1 MGGTSCDRILQRGI
15 CLAAVLLAAA
25 CVAPLVSYAASSGS
39 LQIVTAGLP
48 TGTRPLIVISGHGLR
63 RRFTSRR
70 LVIRG
75 LRPGRYELSVK
86 TVVASG
92 ADRAVR
98 PGASV
103 YPVKRQLVAIVK
115 SGDTTTV
122 APTYGTVLNP
132 GVESVPSRIL
142 KAVGAVGNPSAI
154 VLPAGVKP
162 PAVGTILTGGPTP
175 QLPSGLL
182 AHVTGTTQQGSN
194 TVVALT
200 AAEVSEAVP
209 ELSFE
214 GSLQLKAVNEAPE
227 QGATG
232 AAARA
237 AGVPKA
243 RAADDPCKPP
253 SLVEFGAQLNSVEL
267 RQAFLGAWPPQMKLT
282 LAVRTTEKLGLG
294 LAAVGIN
301 CDWTLAELGPYTAAI
316 PVGPVVIPVY
326 ATIPVTAGVHINGTL
341 QAGTINV
348 ASTTVAHAAAGFD
361 ETAATLEEQGSNVW
375 TSGVLAVSGS
385 AKLSASIGVQAGLG
399 IAKGGNLH
407 VEAGFGPEF
416 DLESGKDCELLLN
429 LGSLTAGVEVF
440 DQSLNTPAFTPFKL
454 HLWKGCEPPPPPPP
468 NPPTPPPPTSP
479 EPPTT
484 TTPPPGTPPP
494 AADPALRGKILRVSS
509 TGASYFIDGEG
520 VRHWIP
526 NGGVYLC
533 NTEWHGVEV
542 VDGESQ
548 AQVEAFPEGS
558 EDTCTIPEAFNTIVR
573 VGATGTSY
581 YIDGSGV
588 RHWIPNGGVYLC
600 LREWDQLK
608 EYENAT
614 QGMAEAFAE
623 GNQAECTIPQ
633 GRNTIVR
640 VAATGASYYINDN
653 EERQWIP
660 NGGTYLCLRE
670 WDGLAEFENA
680 TQGMAEAFAE
690 GSQASCT
697 IPQAKNTIVR
707 VAATGASYYVNSNE
721 ERQWIPNG
729 GTYLCLREWDGLAE
743 FENATQGMAEA
754 FAEGSQASCTIPQ
767 AKNTIV
773 RVAATGASYYV
784 DENEV
789 RHWIPNGGTYL
800 CLREWDQLTEFENA
814 TQGMAEAFAEG
825 NSASCTI
832 PQAKNTIVRVAAT
845 GASYYVD
852 ENEVRHW
859 IPNGGTYL
867 CLREWDGL
875 ADYENATQGMA
886 EAFAEGNNASCTIPQ
901 ARNKV
906 IRVGATGVAYYVD
919 ENDVRHWIETGAT
932 YNCLV
937 KHHEYYYDLSQ
948 GAVDAFAEGAH
959 QPNESC

>member
-1 MGGTSCDRILQRGI
+1 MQAAQKFVDSPHNWLEKSGVAAHLRISPADSRS
-15 CLAAVLLAAA
+15 LARRRLRVVELVCTLLLALSVGFMMNASLA
-25 CVAPLVSYAASSGS
+25 LGSTRPTVGLAIPDSQVSVAPVASYAAARGS
-39 LQIVTAGLP
+39 LKIVTAGLP
-48 TGTRPLIVISGHGLR
+48 TGTRPLIVVSGHGLR
-63 RRFTSRR
+63 RRVTSTR

-98 PGASV
+98 AGASA
-103 YPVKRQLVAIVK
+103 YPIKRQLVAIVR
-115 SGDTTTV
+115 SGKTTTV

-132 GVESVPSRIL
+132 GVESVPSQVL
-142 KAVGAVGNPSAI
+142 KAVGPAGNPTAI
-154 VLPAGVKP
+154 VLPAGVTP
-162 PAVGTILTGGPTP
+162 PAVGTILTGGPTS

-182 AHVTGTTQQGSN
+182 AHVTGTTQQGST
-194 TVVALT
+194 TVVTLAP
-200 AAEVSEAVP
+200 AEVSEAVP

-214 GSLQLKAVNEAPE
+214 GSLQLKPVSEAQE

-237 AGVPKA
+237 ADVPKA

-326 ATIPVTAGVHINGTL
+326 ATIPVKAGVHINGTL

-375 TSGVLAVSGS
+375 TSGVLSVSGS

-416 DLESGKDCELLLN
+416 DLESGKDCELLLD

-454 HLWKGCEPPPPPPP
+454 HLWKGCEPPPPPPL
-468 NPPTPPPPTSP
+468 PPTPPTTPPPTSP
-479 EPPTT
+479 QPPT

-494 AADPALRGKILRVSS
+494 TADPALRGKILRVSS

-533 NTEWHGVEV
+533 STEWHGVEV
-542 VDGESQ
+542 VDGVSQ
-548 AQVEAFPEGS
+548 AQVEAFTEGS

-581 YIDGSGV
+581 YIDGNGV

-623 GNQAECTIPQ
+623 GGQAECTIPQ
-633 GRNTIVR
+633 AYNTIVR
-640 VAATGASYYINDN
+640 VGSTGVSYFVDGSGV
-653 EERQWIP
+653 RHSIP
-660 NGGTYLCLRE
+660 NGGVYLCLKE
-670 WDGLAEFENA
+670 WDGYADYEDLSQAA
-680 TQGMAEAFAE
+680 VEAFPE
-690 GSQASCT
+690 GSEAECT

-707 VAATGASYYVNSNE
+707 VAATGASYYINGNE

-729 GTYLCLREWDGLAE
+729 GTYLCLREWDQLNE

-754 FAEGSQASCTIPQ
+754 FAVGGNASCNIPQ

-773 RVAATGASYYV
+773 RVAATGASYYING
-784 DENEV
+784 NEE
-789 RHWIPNGGTYL
+789 RQWIPNGGTYL
-800 CLREWDQLTEFENA
+800 CLREWDQLAEFENATQGMAEAFAVGSNASCHIPQAKNTIVRVGATGVSYYVDGNEVRHWIPNGGVFECFREWDHLSEFENA

-825 NSASCTI
+825 NTASC
-832 PQAKNTIVRVAAT
+832 
-845 GASYYVD
+845 
-852 ENEVRHW
+852 
-859 IPNGGTYL
+859 GG
-867 CLREWDGL
+867 
-875 ADYENATQGMA
+875 
-886 EAFAEGNNASCTIPQ
+886 
-901 ARNKV
+901 
-906 IRVGATGVAYYVD
+906 
-919 ENDVRHWIETGAT
+919 
-932 YNCLV
+932 
-937 KHHEYYYDLSQ
+937 
-948 GAVDAFAEGAH
+948 
-959 QPNESC
+959 